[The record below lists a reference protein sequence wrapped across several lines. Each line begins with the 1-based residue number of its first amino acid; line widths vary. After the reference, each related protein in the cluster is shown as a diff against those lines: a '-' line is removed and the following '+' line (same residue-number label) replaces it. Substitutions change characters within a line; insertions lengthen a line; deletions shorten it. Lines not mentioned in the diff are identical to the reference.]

1 MMSIANKSNEMEDV
15 ILKLSNVE
23 GCESE
28 GETPIPVRSE
38 ATVGEKRSQV
48 EGNGTCK
55 AAGKRKCAEKGQ
67 EFVPQV
73 LTGSELAKVMESYQA
88 VGRPS
93 VVNTQSVHCWEC
105 QGCTGNNPPSA
116 QRCLVEGC
124 GVERPQVSAEVVRP
138 GAEVDKPATVISE
151 ALLASKQKR
160 CGNKK
165 GNLKNGGR
173 HRGSTNVLVALNQ
186 MKKLPNIE
194 KFRSFWKLHKMVAQE
209 RTAEAQDGA
218 GKKVQKAAQK
228 CFFFTQSG
236 TGMCPQLLAMD
247 KVYGSVDK
255 AQNGDGRCSKFCKE
269 CNKPFHEI
277 CTWEYHRAILK
288 GFDADEWVRE
298 VWVREQA
305 GVEVAAEHRS
315 EDEEDED

>member
-1 MMSIANKSNEMEDV
+1 MNE
-15 ILKLSNVE
+15 
-23 GCESE
+23 
-28 GETPIPVRSE
+28 
-38 ATVGEKRSQV
+38 
-48 EGNGTCK
+48 
-55 AAGKRKCAEKGQ
+55 
-67 EFVPQV
+67 
-73 LTGSELAKVMESYQA
+73 
-88 VGRPS
+88 
-93 VVNTQSVHCWEC
+93 
-105 QGCTGNNPPSA
+105 SA
-116 QRCLVEGC
+116 MHVCGGC

-228 CFFFTQSG
+228 CFF
-236 TGMCPQLLAMD
+236 LLSLELGCVRNSWLWTKCTVLWTKHETVM
-247 KVYGSVDK
+247 VD
-255 AQNGDGRCSKFCKE
+255 AANFARNVTS
-269 CNKPFHEI
+269 PFMRFARGN
-277 CTWEYHRAILK
+277 TTVQ
-288 GFDADEWVRE
+288 F
-298 VWVREQA
+298 
-305 GVEVAAEHRS
+305 
-315 EDEEDED
+315 